1 MPKDDR
7 ACSRGTHELL
17 TLMDT
22 ATGCYVVTSASTA
35 QHAIDFDS
43 GTLTRT
49 AGNLGA
55 DPTRLRCDGTPVVLQ
70 AILSCTVGRPAKFRV
85 RLSPDRVIDTVRTTT
100 TVLRIERDL
109 ESRTPPALQSEAER
123 YSCVPGCI

>member
-7 ACSRGTHELL
+7 AYSRVTDQKELF

-22 ATGCYVVTSASTA
+22 ATGCYVVTSASFA
-35 QHAIDFDS
+35 QHSIDFDS

-49 AGNLGA
+49 AGELG
-55 DPTRLRCDGTPVVLQ
+55 DEPTRLRCDGTPVVLQ
-70 AILSCTVGRPAKFRV
+70 AVLSCTVGRPATFRV

-100 TVLRIERDL
+100 AVLRIERYVK
-109 ESRTPPALQSEAER
+109 SQTPALHTEAER
-123 YSCVPGCI
+123 H

>member
-7 ACSRGTHELL
+7 ADSRGTDHKELL

-35 QHAIDFDS
+35 QHTIDFDS

-49 AGNLGA
+49 AGELG
-55 DPTRLRCDGTPVVLQ
+55 DEPTRLRCDGTPVVLQ
-70 AILSCTVGRPAKFRV
+70 AVLSCTVGRPATFRV
-85 RLSPDRVIDTVRTTT
+85 RLSRDRVIDTVRTTT
-100 TVLRIERDL
+100 AVLRIERYVK
-109 ESRTPPALQSEAER
+109 SQTPALHTEAER
-123 YSCVPGCI
+123 H

>member
-1 MPKDDR
+1 VPESDR
-7 ACSRGTHELL
+7 ANSRGTDQKELF

-35 QHAIDFDS
+35 QHTIDFDS

-49 AGNLGA
+49 AGELG
-55 DPTRLRCDGTPVVLQ
+55 DEPTRLRCDGTPVVLQ
-70 AILSCTVGRPAKFRV
+70 AVLSCTVGRPATFRV

-100 TVLRIERDL
+100 AVLRIERYVK
-109 ESRTPPALQSEAER
+109 SQTPPLQAETEKH
-123 YSCVPGCI
+123 

>member
-1 MPKDDR
+1 MPESDK
-7 ACSRGTHELL
+7 ANSRGTDQKELL

-22 ATGCYVVTSASTA
+22 ATGCYVVTSASSA

-49 AGNLGA
+49 AGELG
-55 DPTRLRCDGTPVVLQ
+55 DEPTKLRCDGTPVGLQ
-70 AILSCTVGRPAKFRV
+70 AVISCTVGRPAQFQV

-100 TVLRIERDL
+100 TVVRIERL
-109 ESRTPPALQSEAER
+109 VESQTPPVLQAEAER
-123 YSCVPGCI
+123 R